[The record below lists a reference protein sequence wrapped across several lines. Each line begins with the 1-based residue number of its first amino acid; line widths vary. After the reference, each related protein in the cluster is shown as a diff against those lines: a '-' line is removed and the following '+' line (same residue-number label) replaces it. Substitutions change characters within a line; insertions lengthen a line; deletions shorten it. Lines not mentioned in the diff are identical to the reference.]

1 MVTRKYKSIMNIYR
15 LLLCAAVFTCA
26 CKKDLS
32 LAAADFTVAIEN
44 ADLSL
49 GDTARFQL
57 GANPDVL
64 TFYSGEVGHRY
75 VFKDRVEAAGQ
86 AILTF
91 RTTRENGTQAQSLK
105 LRVSSDFM
113 GMVRGDTTA
122 TLRNVSTASW
132 DDISDRALLASDGE
146 KDINSGDIDL
156 SDYATVGKPVFI
168 AFQYQV
174 AAGSVQDKW
183 IISSF
188 LLKNKLEDGTAYTI
202 ANMNTSSA
210 PFTNYGVSSF
220 SPGFAAYTLQNS
232 YRWTVSS
239 SQLVITGA
247 TSAAWATDSAEA
259 WVFIGPI
266 NLRKVTPDIGT
277 AIKGADENIN
287 GSIFS
292 YLYRSKG
299 VFDAVFTGGSIDV
312 EKETRASKSI
322 RVNIR

>member
-1 MVTRKYKSIMNIYR
+1 MNIYR
-15 LLLCAAVFTCA
+15 LLLCAAVLTCA

-32 LAAADFTVAIEN
+32 LGATDFTVAVEN

-91 RTTRENGTQAQSLK
+91 RTARENGTQVQSLK
-105 LRVSSDFM
+105 LRVSSDFN
-113 GMVRGDTTA
+113 GVVKGDTAA
-122 TLRNVSTASW
+122 TLRNLSAAAW
-132 DDISDRALLASDGE
+132 DDISDRALWASEGE

-156 SDYATVGKPVFI
+156 SDYAAAAKPIFI

-183 IISSF
+183 TINSF

-202 ANMNTSSA
+202 ANMNTSTA
-210 PFTNYGVSSF
+210 PFMNYGVSSF
-220 SPGFAAYTLQNS
+220 SPGFAGYTIQNT
-232 YRWTVSS
+232 YQWAISS

-247 TSAAWATDSAEA
+247 TSTAWATDSAEA

-299 VFDAVFTGGSIDV
+299 VFEAIFTGGSVDV
-312 EKETRASKSI
+312 ERETKVSKSI
-322 RVNIR
+322 RMHIR